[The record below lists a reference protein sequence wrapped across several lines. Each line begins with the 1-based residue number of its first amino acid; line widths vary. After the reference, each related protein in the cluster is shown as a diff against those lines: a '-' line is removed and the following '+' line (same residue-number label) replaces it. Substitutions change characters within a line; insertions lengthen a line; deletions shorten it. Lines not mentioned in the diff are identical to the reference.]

1 MTPGEENEVTVHVRY
16 KDIEETFSGCA
27 DDVWVGINRFFS
39 ESIPTFEMSKKML
52 LTVDLQKLLK
62 ECEDIIA
69 FTNEGPHLMV
79 PKDRLT
85 DNETLALT
93 LLASHLAN
101 RLGVM
106 KEAAMARDELQ
117 AKLGKSSKIT
127 STRLGELIKREIAAR
142 TSDGKFTI
150 TTLGIV
156 QMQKDVLPKTRARI
170 GIQV

>member
-1 MTPGEENEVTVHVRY
+1 MTTAEQDEVTIHVRY
-16 KDIEETFSGCA
+16 KDVEETFSGCV
-27 DDVWVGINRFFS
+27 DDAWVAINKFFS
-39 ESIPTFEMSKKML
+39 EFIPTFELSKKML

-69 FTNEGPHLMV
+69 FANEGPHLMV

-85 DNETLALT
+85 DNETLALN

-106 KEAAMARDELQ
+106 KEAAMSRDELQ

-127 STRLGELIKREIAAR
+127 STRLGELIKREMAAR
-142 TSDGKFTI
+142 TSEGKFTI
-150 TTLGIV
+150 TTFGIV
-156 QMQKDVLPKTRARI
+156 QMQKDVLPKTRAKI
-170 GIQV
+170 GI